1 MKRHRLL
8 VAGAA
13 LAAAALVAVPV
24 AIAYAG
30 AGTFNVRDYGATGN
44 GSTFDDDAIDQAIS
58 AAASGGGGGT
68 VVFPAGTYLS
78 RTIHLQSNVTLQL
91 DSGSTILAASSGM
104 DAPESN
110 SFDQYQDFG
119 HSHFHNALMW
129 GDGITN
135 FAITGSG
142 TIDGDG
148 LATSN
153 SVPSGAGDKIL
164 SLKLCSNVS
173 LSGVTFR
180 RGGHFAI
187 LMNGCHDIAV
197 DNLQVLTSTDR
208 DAMNIINTWNVD
220 ITNSRVEGRD
230 DAVVLKSDFALGKT
244 FVSQNI
250 HVHDSTILSTE
261 NNAIQFGSETCG
273 DFRDVHWD
281 RLTLLGG
288 GKAAI
293 GMVSMDGATIEN
305 VTYSDI
311 TMTKAATPIFIK
323 IGNRGRC
330 PGTPPAGHI
339 RDVSLTNVSGTVL
352 HHPES
357 TAEYTSTISGT
368 TANDVE
374 NVTFTNV
381 NLTVPGGHPA
391 SDATIVPP
399 EQDID
404 YTPKAYGT
412 RPSYGFWIRH
422 ASGIRF
428 VSCAVQFDSNDD
440 RPAFLTD
447 DASNIALDG
456 VTVER
461 GTASPYDTG
470 FSGVNGY
477 RVGGSTTTGAPLRIH
492 TTNSTPLPA
501 TFTTV
506 STEAEGGTV
515 SAPMQ
520 ILSDP
525 TASGGRYVTVAAGNN
540 STGSPPTTGYATV
553 PFNVATAGTYRIW
566 GRVQAPTTSDDSFWV
581 RVDGGSWVNWNNIP
595 PGTAWHWDDV
605 HNAAASNSTVT
616 YSLAA
621 GAHTVTFAYRE
632 DGTKLDRL
640 VITNDPFL
648 VPADVAAPV
657 RYEAENATISQGTV
671 ATNHLNYSGTGFVDY
686 TNVTGSYVEWT
697 VSGATTGP
705 ATLRIHYANG
715 STVNRPMDI
724 SVNGTV
730 VVPGQAFNPTTNW
743 DTWADVTLTV
753 TLTAGND
760 NKVRATAT
768 TANGG
773 PNVDYLEVQ
782 S

>member
-1 MKRHRLL
+1 MNRRRL
-8 VAGAA
+8 VAVAA
-13 LAAAALVAVPV
+13 AVATAALVVVPIAV
-24 AIAYAG
+24 AHAG
-30 AGTFNVRDYGATGN
+30 SGLFDVHSYGATGN
-44 GSTFDDDAIDQAIS
+44 GTTFDDDAIDAAITD
-58 AAASGGGGGT
+58 AASNGGGGT

-78 RTIHLQSNVTLQL
+78 RTIHLKSNVTLRL
-91 DSGSTILAASSGM
+91 DSGATVLAASSGM
-104 DAPESN
+104 DAPEPN

-129 GDGITN
+129 GDGVTN
-135 FAITGSG
+135 VAITGTG

-153 SVPSGAGDKIL
+153 VVPSGQGDKIL
-164 SLKLCSNVS
+164 SLKLCSNIS

-180 RGGHFAI
+180 RGGHFAV
-187 LMNGCHDIAV
+187 LMNGCHDVAV
-197 DNLQVLTSTDR
+197 DNLHVLTSTDR

-220 ITNSRVEGRD
+220 ITNSRIEGRD
-230 DAVVLKSDFALGKT
+230 DAVVLKSDFALGRT

-250 HVHDSTILSTE
+250 KVHDSTILSTE

-288 GKAAI
+288 GKAVI
-293 GMVSMDGATIEN
+293 GIVSMDGATIEN
-305 VTYSDI
+305 VTYNDI

-339 RDVSLTNVSGTVL
+339 RNVSLTNISGTVL

-368 TANDVE
+368 TVNDVE
-374 NVTFTNV
+374 NVTLTNV

-391 SDATIVPP
+391 ADATIVPP

-412 RPSYGFWIRH
+412 RPSYGFWVRH

-428 VSCAVQFDSNDD
+428 VGCSFRVDTNDD
-440 RPAFLTD
+440 RPTFVTD
-447 DASNIALDG
+447 DASNTALDG
-456 VTVER
+456 VTVQR
-461 GTASPYDTG
+461 GTASPYDVG

-477 RVGGSTTTGAPLRIH
+477 RASGSTTTGSALRIRA
-492 TTNSTPLPA
+492 TGSTPLPA

-506 STEAEGGTV
+506 RAEAESGTV

-525 TASGGRYVTVAAGNN
+525 AASGGRYVSVTPGSN
-540 STGSPPTTGYATV
+540 STGAPPTSGFATV
-553 PFNVATAGTYRIW
+553 PFTVSTAGAYRIW
-566 GRVQAPTTSDDSFWV
+566 GRVIDPTTSDDSFWV

-595 PGTAWHWDDV
+595 PGTGWHWDDV
-605 HNAAASNSTVT
+605 HNAAAANSTVT

-621 GAHTVTFAYRE
+621 GAHTVDFAYRE
-632 DGTKLDRL
+632 DGAKLDRVL
-640 VITNDPFL
+640 VTNDPFL
-648 VPADVAAPV
+648 VPADSAPPV
-657 RYEAENATISQGTV
+657 RYEAESAVISQGVV

-686 TNVTGSYVEWT
+686 TNVAGSYVEWT
-697 VSGATTGP
+697 VTAAGAGP
-705 ATLRIHYANG
+705 ATLTFRHANG
-715 STVNRPMDI
+715 STANRPMDI
-724 SVNGTV
+724 SVGGTV
-730 VVPGQAFNPTTNW
+730 VAPGLAFNPTGSW
-743 DTWADVTLTV
+743 DTWAGVTITA
-753 TLTAGND
+753 TLTAGTN
-760 NKVRATAT
+760 VIRATAT
-768 TANGG
+768 TAAGG